1 MSSNQRKGLKWL
13 SIVALAVTTAA
24 GLLTRV
30 ECSAGLLRLECVEA
44 ALEAIAADHTG
55 STGSD

>member
-24 GLLTRV
+24 ALLTRA

-44 ALEAIAADHTG
+44 ALEAIAVAPTG
-55 STGSD
+55 STGKD

>member
-24 GLLTRV
+24 ALLTRA
-30 ECSAGLLRLECVEA
+30 ECSGGLLRPECVGA
-44 ALEAIAADHTG
+44 ALEAIVVGPTG
-55 STGSD
+55 STGND